1 MTICSTCEGNKTIHN
16 DTAFYRAAR
25 VPGMDFKFASWTK
38 IEDAKDECKSAEWLS
53 EDDRVAVEQDEEECY
68 IVTLYDECPMCHG
81 TGNKTFLK
89 AIVTDRGPSFSF
101 DRYFAEMRL
110 PDGEIRSSFFTTAP
124 EANRWLLRAVDMFNR
139 LGADPGEE
147 IKENEIRLAYECG
160 VEEVEENRNIRS

>member
-68 IVTLYDECPMCHG
+68 IVTRYDECPMCHG
-81 TGNKTFLK
+81 T
-89 AIVTDRGPSFSF
+89 
-101 DRYFAEMRL
+101 
-110 PDGEIRSSFFTTAP
+110 
-124 EANRWLLRAVDMFNR
+124 
-139 LGADPGEE
+139 
-147 IKENEIRLAYECG
+147 G